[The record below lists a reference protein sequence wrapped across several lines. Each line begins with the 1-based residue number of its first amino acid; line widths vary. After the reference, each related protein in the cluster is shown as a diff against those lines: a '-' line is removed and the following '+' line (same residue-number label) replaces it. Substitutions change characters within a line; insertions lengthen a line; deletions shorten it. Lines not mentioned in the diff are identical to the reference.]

1 MDGILLGEN
10 YYNMKICSVRCKGFG
25 DHLSSHQGLDKS
37 LLIPGTK
44 KDYQLDLA
52 DLKTTYTYMYLLS
65 S

>member
-44 KDYQLDLA
+44 KDYQLDSGIFNN
-52 DLKTTYTYMYLLS
+52 DLHVHVFIV
-65 S
+65 